1 MFQDESLSEQK
12 TRMVAKRTTDNP
24 VTELIYWVRV
34 NLEDTSIGGFT
45 HGHFVSAED
54 FSNALK
60 QTIQD
65 LGILDEQGLVSN
77 FSFFISGE
85 KKREVYLA
93 GVVALTVDQQVMI
106 QSRIGVSLVE
116 VDEGLYRLE
125 WQ

>member
-1 MFQDESLSEQK
+1 MFEDQGLSDQK

-24 VTELIYWVRV
+24 VTELIYWARV
-34 NLEDTSIGGFT
+34 NLDDAGISGFT
-45 HGHFVSAED
+45 QGHFASVED

-65 LGILDEQGLVSN
+65 LGILDDQGLMSN

-93 GVVALTVDQQVMI
+93 GVMGLSVDQQVMV
-106 QSRIGVSLVE
+106 QNRFSVALVE
-116 VDEGLYRLE
+116 IEDGLYRLG

>member
-1 MFQDESLSEQK
+1 MFEDQSLSDQK

-24 VTELIYWVRV
+24 VTELIYWVRM
-34 NLEDTSIGGFT
+34 NLDDVSIGDFT
-45 HGHFVSAED
+45 QGHFMSVED

-60 QTIQD
+60 QMIQD
-65 LGILDEQGLVSN
+65 LGILDEKGLVSN

-93 GVVALTVDQQVMI
+93 GVLALTVDQRSMV
-106 QSRIGVSLVE
+106 QSRIGVALVE
-116 VDEGLYRLE
+116 VEDGLYRLD

>member
-1 MFQDESLSEQK
+1 MFEDQGLSDQK

-34 NLEDTSIGGFT
+34 NLDDAGVSGFT
-45 HGHFVSAED
+45 QGHFVSVED

-65 LGILDEQGLVSN
+65 LGILDEKGLVSN

-93 GVVALTVDQQVMI
+93 GVMELTVDQRAMV
-106 QSRIGVSLVE
+106 QSRFGVALVE
-116 VDEGLYRLE
+116 VNEGLYRLD